1 MNEFTFKDIASA
13 ENMEQSFTVTIT
25 QEMMNNFLKITGDL
39 NPMHVDSDYA
49 KSNGFKD
56 SLVYGLLTNSFYST
70 LAGVYLPGKYCLL
83 QEVAAQ
89 FTKPVFV
96 GDMLTVSGK
105 VSEIQETF
113 RRIIIKGRIKNQ
125 NGETVNRATIT
136 AGVLK

>member
-1 MNEFTFKDIASA
+1 MNEFTFQDICLA

-25 QEMMNNFLKITGDL
+25 QEMMNNFLKITGDS
-39 NPMHVDSDYA
+39 NPMHVNSNYA
-49 KSNGFKD
+49 KANGFKD

-96 GDMLTVSGK
+96 GDTLTVNGK
-105 VSEIQETF
+105 VSEIQKTF

-125 NGETVNRATIT
+125 NGEIVNRATIT